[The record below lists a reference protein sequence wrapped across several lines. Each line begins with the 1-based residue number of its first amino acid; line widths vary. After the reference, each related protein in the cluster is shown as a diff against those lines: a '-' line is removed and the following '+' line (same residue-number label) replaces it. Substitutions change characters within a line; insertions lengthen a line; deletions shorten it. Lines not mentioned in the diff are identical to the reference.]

1 MVAVDVTA
9 TRDRVDQM
17 QVQCR
22 FLRSRLS
29 VQIRRRS
36 QAGPDRRLSSAPA
49 TPAATSAPASTPA
62 PTPMPTAAATPPLRF
77 GRRHGRNHHAAGDDD
92 SADGIHAEQDAGRHQ
107 PRHHVADG
115 AACFAFCHLE
125 SPCTLPLRAAERTLR
140 PRPSCCLCNKDH
152 VSNLIRSSQRF
163 QPGCHVRFRSQS
175 PHGSAFDGLFDAHGN
190 LKSSGPLVC
199 LAQPACVR
207 WA

>member
-152 VSNLIRSSQRF
+152 VCNSIRLNRKVGWGCSVQSEAKANMAASST
-163 QPGCHVRFRSQS
+163 G
-175 PHGSAFDGLFDAHGN
+175 AFA
-190 LKSSGPLVC
+190 SIAS
-199 LAQPACVR
+199 
-207 WA
+207 